1 MSALR
6 KTCFPN
12 ANTFCGNT
20 MKAAITE
27 FQQQQIVL
35 LYISPCVGHNLPWCV
50 IGNVASSCVT
60 WGILTSAGLNCV
72 PVLVTWFS
80 YLFLLLRNC
89 NSKLSHAV
97 ILWVF
102 IFYFYRKNTCHVC
115 NCVHIIPL
123 PSLTNT
129 FTTGNSNSRA
139 ITYASFFTQNR
150 AREIAYI
157 LCTPW
162 RLVELDCFSRVPVQS
177 HLWKH
182 PYFWYVAAH

>member
-1 MSALR
+1 
-6 KTCFPN
+6 
-12 ANTFCGNT
+12 

-129 FTTGNSNSRA
+129 FTTGNSNSSNY
-139 ITYASFFTQNR
+139 ICLFFHTKPCKR
-150 AREIAYI
+150 DCLYI
-157 LCTPW
+157 VHTLKAGRI
-162 RLVELDCFSRVPVQS
+162 RLLF
-177 HLWKH
+177 
-182 PYFWYVAAH
+182 